1 MTERFLLRQDQSSHW
16 YVIPEERAEAWR
28 AWADLDEDDEAA
40 WDAPEWA
47 TRIDSPYHLVFIG
60 SWARR

>member
-16 YVIPEERAEAWR
+16 YVIPEDKAVEWARWEA
-28 AWADLDEDDEAA
+28 LDEDDEAA

-47 TRIDSPYHLVFIG
+47 TEIGDPCHILLVG
-60 SWARR
+60 SWSRR